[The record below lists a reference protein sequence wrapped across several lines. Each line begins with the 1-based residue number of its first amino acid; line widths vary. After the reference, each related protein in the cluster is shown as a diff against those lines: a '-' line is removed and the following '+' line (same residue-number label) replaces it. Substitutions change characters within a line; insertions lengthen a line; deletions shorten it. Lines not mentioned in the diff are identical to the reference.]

1 MIKKYAMN
9 KIFVS
14 TLIFGLLLL
23 FYLVPSP
30 SFEVEINEKDSNKE
44 FENVV
49 YLLDDDNYVSRVISY
64 YDETDIEKV
73 IRNKINILINGD
85 KNLNNFYSLI
95 PKKTILKDIS
105 VNKDSVYLNF
115 SKEFLN
121 VNKYIEE
128 SMVESIVYTLTEI
141 NGINNVYINVDGEK
155 FVMLPNS
162 KKVIPYPLTRSF
174 GINKKYD
181 LDSLNDIDKT
191 IVYFVKKYDS
201 SEYYVPITK
210 VSNLSSSKIDIIID
224 ELKSTVNAQ
233 DNLSSFI
240 SDNVVLEESKIIDDK
255 IDLVFNEYIFSDSSK
270 KTILEE
276 VKYVVS
282 QSIFDNLDV
291 KEVIFST
298 KEHNNIV
305 SIKKKREFLD

>member
-30 SFEVEINEKDSNKE
+30 SFEVEINEKDDNKE

-64 YDETDIEKV
+64 YDETDIDKV

-85 KNLNNFYSLI
+85 KNLDNFYSLI

-141 NGINNVYINVDGEK
+141 NGINNVYINIDGEK

-191 IVYFVKKYDS
+191 IVYFVKKNDS
-201 SEYYVPITK
+201 GEYYVPITK

-240 SDNVVLEESKIIDDK
+240 SDNVVLEENKIIDDK
-255 IDLVFNEYIFSDSSK
+255 INLVFNEYIFSDSSK

-305 SIKKKREFLD
+305 SIKKK

>member
-30 SFEVEINEKDSNKE
+30 SFEVEINEKDDNKE

-64 YDETDIEKV
+64 YDETDIDKV

-85 KNLNNFYSLI
+85 KNLDNFYSLI

-105 VNKDSVYLNF
+105 VNKDNVYLNF

-155 FVMLPNS
+155 LVMLPNS

-191 IVYFVKKYDS
+191 IVYFVKKNDS
-201 SEYYVPITK
+201 GEYYVPITK

-240 SDNVVLEESKIIDDK
+240 SDNVVLEENKIIDDK
-255 IDLVFNEYIFSDSSK
+255 INLVFNEYIFSDSSK
-270 KTILEE
+270 KNILEE

-305 SIKKKREFLD
+305 SIKKK

>member
-30 SFEVEINEKDSNKE
+30 SFEVEINEKDDNKE
-44 FENVV
+44 YENVV

-64 YDETDIEKV
+64 YDETDIDKV

-85 KNLNNFYSLI
+85 KNLDNFYSLI

-305 SIKKKREFLD
+305 SIKKK

>member
-30 SFEVEINEKDSNKE
+30 SFEVEINEKDDNKE

-64 YDETDIEKV
+64 YDETDIDKV

-85 KNLNNFYSLI
+85 KNLDNFYSLI

-105 VNKDSVYLNF
+105 VNKDNVYLNF

-191 IVYFVKKYDS
+191 IVYFVKKNDS
-201 SEYYVPITK
+201 GEYYVPITK

-240 SDNVVLEESKIIDDK
+240 SDNVILEENKIIDDK
-255 IDLVFNEYIFSDSSK
+255 INLVFNEYIFSDSSK

-305 SIKKKREFLD
+305 SIKKK

>member
-30 SFEVEINEKDSNKE
+30 SFEVEINEKDDNKE

-64 YDETDIEKV
+64 YDETDIDKV

-85 KNLNNFYSLI
+85 KNLDNFYSLI

-105 VNKDSVYLNF
+105 VNKDNVYLNF

-162 KKVIPYPLTRSF
+162 KKLIPYPLTRNF

-191 IVYFVKKYDS
+191 IVYFVKKNNS
-201 SEYYVPITK
+201 GEYYVPITK

-240 SDNVVLEESKIIDDK
+240 SDNVVLEENKIIDDK
-255 IDLVFNEYIFSDSSK
+255 INLVFNEYIFSDSSK

-305 SIKKKREFLD
+305 SIKKK

>member
-30 SFEVEINEKDSNKE
+30 SFEVEINEKDDNKE

-64 YDETDIEKV
+64 YDETDIDKV

-85 KNLNNFYSLI
+85 KNLDNFYSLI

-105 VNKDSVYLNF
+105 VNKDNVYLNF

-141 NGINNVYINVDGEK
+141 NGINNVYINIDGEK

-181 LDSLNDIDKT
+181 LDSLNGIDKT
-191 IVYFVKKYDS
+191 IVYFVKKNDS
-201 SEYYVPITK
+201 GEYYVPITK

-240 SDNVVLEESKIIDDK
+240 SDNVVLEENKIIDDK
-255 IDLVFNEYIFSDSSK
+255 INLVFNEYIFSDSSK

-305 SIKKKREFLD
+305 SIKKK

>member
-30 SFEVEINEKDSNKE
+30 SFEVEINEKDDNKE

-64 YDETDIEKV
+64 YDETDIDKV

-85 KNLNNFYSLI
+85 KNLDNFYSLI

-105 VNKDSVYLNF
+105 VNKDNVYLNF

-141 NGINNVYINVDGEK
+141 NGINNVYINIDGKK

-191 IVYFVKKYDS
+191 IVYFVKKNDS
-201 SEYYVPITK
+201 GEYYVPITK

-240 SDNVVLEESKIIDDK
+240 SDNVVLEENKIIDDK

-305 SIKKKREFLD
+305 SIKKK

>member
-30 SFEVEINEKDSNKE
+30 SFEVEINEKDDNKE
-44 FENVV
+44 YENVV

-191 IVYFVKKYDS
+191 IVYFVKKNDS
-201 SEYYVPITK
+201 GEYYVPITK

-305 SIKKKREFLD
+305 SIKKK

>member
-30 SFEVEINEKDSNKE
+30 SFEVEINEKDDNKE

-64 YDETDIEKV
+64 YDETDIDKV

-85 KNLNNFYSLI
+85 KNLDNFYSLI

-105 VNKDSVYLNF
+105 VNKDNVYLNF

-191 IVYFVKKYDS
+191 IVYFVKKNDS
-201 SEYYVPITK
+201 GEYYVPITK

-305 SIKKKREFLD
+305 SIKKK

>member
-30 SFEVEINEKDSNKE
+30 SFEVEINEKDDNKE

-64 YDETDIEKV
+64 YDETDIDKV

-85 KNLNNFYSLI
+85 KNLDNFYSLI

-155 FVMLPNS
+155 LVMLPNS

-181 LDSLNDIDKT
+181 LDSLNGIDKT
-191 IVYFVKKYDS
+191 IVYFVKKNDS
-201 SEYYVPITK
+201 GEYYVPITK

-224 ELKSTVNAQ
+224 ELKSIVNAQ

-240 SDNVVLEESKIIDDK
+240 SDNVVLEENKIIDDK
-255 IDLVFNEYIFSDSSK
+255 INLVFNEYIFSDSSK

-305 SIKKKREFLD
+305 SIKKK

>member
-23 FYLVPSP
+23 VYLVPSP
-30 SFEVEINEKDSNKE
+30 SFEVEINEKDDNKE

-64 YDETDIEKV
+64 YDETDIDKV

-85 KNLNNFYSLI
+85 KNLDNFYSLI

-181 LDSLNDIDKT
+181 LDSLNGIDKT
-191 IVYFVKKYDS
+191 IVYFVKKNDS
-201 SEYYVPITK
+201 GEYYVPITK

-224 ELKSTVNAQ
+224 ELKSIVNAQ

-240 SDNVVLEESKIIDDK
+240 SDNVVLEENKIIDDK
-255 IDLVFNEYIFSDSSK
+255 INLVFNEYIFSDSSK

-305 SIKKKREFLD
+305 SIKKK

>member
-30 SFEVEINEKDSNKE
+30 SFEVEINEKDDNKE

-64 YDETDIEKV
+64 YDETDIDKV

-85 KNLNNFYSLI
+85 KNLDNFYSLI

-105 VNKDSVYLNF
+105 VNKDNVYLNF

-155 FVMLPNS
+155 LVMLPNS

-181 LDSLNDIDKT
+181 LDSLNGIDKT
-191 IVYFVKKYDS
+191 IVYFVKKNDS
-201 SEYYVPITK
+201 GEYYVPITK

-240 SDNVVLEESKIIDDK
+240 SDNVVLEENKIIDDK
-255 IDLVFNEYIFSDSSK
+255 INLVFNEYIFSDSSK

-305 SIKKKREFLD
+305 SVKKS

>member
-30 SFEVEINEKDSNKE
+30 SFEVEINEKDDNKE

-64 YDETDIEKV
+64 YDETDIDKV

-85 KNLNNFYSLI
+85 KNLDNFYSLI

-155 FVMLPNS
+155 LVMLPNS

-191 IVYFVKKYDS
+191 IVYFVKKNDS
-201 SEYYVPITK
+201 GEYYVPITK

-240 SDNVVLEESKIIDDK
+240 SDNVVLEENKIIDDK
-255 IDLVFNEYIFSDSSK
+255 INLVFNEYIFSDSSK

-305 SIKKKREFLD
+305 SIKKSKKST

>member
-30 SFEVEINEKDSNKE
+30 SFEVEIDEKDKKKE
-44 FENVV
+44 FQNVV
-49 YLLDDDNYVSRVISY
+49 YLLDEDNYVSRVISY

-73 IRNKINILINGD
+73 IRSKINILINGD
-85 KNLNNFYSLI
+85 ENLENFYSLI
-95 PKKTILKDIS
+95 PKKTILKDVS
-105 VNKDSVYLNF
+105 VKKDSVYLNF
-115 SKEFLN
+115 SKELLS

-128 SMVESIVYTLTEI
+128 SMVEAIVYTLTEI

-155 FVMLPNS
+155 FIELPNS
-162 KKVIPYPLTRSF
+162 KKSIPYPLTRGF

-181 LDSLNDIDKT
+181 LESLNDIDKT
-191 IVYFVKKYDS
+191 TIYFVKKNNS

-210 VSNLSSSKIDIIID
+210 VSNMSSSKIDIIID

-233 DNLSSFI
+233 DNLSSFV
-240 SDNVVLEESKIIDDK
+240 SDNVILEESKITDDK

-291 KEVIFST
+291 NEVIFST
-298 KEHNNIV
+298 KDHNNIV
-305 SIKKKREFLD
+305 SVKKN

>member
-30 SFEVEINEKDSNKE
+30 SFEVEINEKDDNKE

-64 YDETDIEKV
+64 YDETDIDKV

-85 KNLNNFYSLI
+85 KNLDNFYSLI

-105 VNKDSVYLNF
+105 VNKDNVYLNF

-181 LDSLNDIDKT
+181 LDSLNGIDKT
-191 IVYFVKKYDS
+191 IVYFVKKNDS
-201 SEYYVPITK
+201 GEYYVPITK

-240 SDNVVLEESKIIDDK
+240 SDNVVLEENKIIDDK
-255 IDLVFNEYIFSDSSK
+255 INLVFNEYIFSDSSK

-305 SIKKKREFLD
+305 SIKKK

>member
-191 IVYFVKKYDS
+191 IIYFVKKYDS

-240 SDNVVLEESKIIDDK
+240 SDNVVLEENKIIDDK
-255 IDLVFNEYIFSDSSK
+255 INLVFNEYIFSDSSK

-305 SIKKKREFLD
+305 SIKKK

>member
-191 IVYFVKKYDS
+191 IIYFVKKYDS

-305 SIKKKREFLD
+305 SIKKNANF

>member
-30 SFEVEINEKDSNKE
+30 SFEVEINEKDDNKE

-49 YLLDDDNYVSRVISY
+49 YLLDDDNYVYRVISY
-64 YDETDIEKV
+64 YDETDIDKV

-85 KNLNNFYSLI
+85 KNLDNFYSLI

-105 VNKDSVYLNF
+105 VNKDNVYLNF

-155 FVMLPNS
+155 LVMLPNS

-181 LDSLNDIDKT
+181 LDSLNGIDKT
-191 IVYFVKKYDS
+191 IVYFVKKNDS
-201 SEYYVPITK
+201 GEYYVPITK

-240 SDNVVLEESKIIDDK
+240 SDNVVLEENKIIDDK
-255 IDLVFNEYIFSDSSK
+255 INLVFNEYIFSDSSK

-305 SIKKKREFLD
+305 SIKKK

>member
-305 SIKKKREFLD
+305 SIKKK

>member
-30 SFEVEINEKDSNKE
+30 SFEVEINEKDDNKE

-64 YDETDIEKV
+64 YDETDIDKV

-85 KNLNNFYSLI
+85 KNLDNFYSLI

-191 IVYFVKKYDS
+191 IVYFVKKNDS
-201 SEYYVPITK
+201 GEYYVPITK

-240 SDNVVLEESKIIDDK
+240 SDNVVLEENKIIDDK
-255 IDLVFNEYIFSDSSK
+255 INLVFNEYIFSDSSK

-305 SIKKKREFLD
+305 SIKKK

>member
-64 YDETDIEKV
+64 YDETDIDKV

-85 KNLNNFYSLI
+85 KNLDNFYSLI

-181 LDSLNDIDKT
+181 LDSLNGIDKT
-191 IVYFVKKYDS
+191 IVYFVKKNDS
-201 SEYYVPITK
+201 GEYYVPITK

-240 SDNVVLEESKIIDDK
+240 SDNVVLEENKIIDDK
-255 IDLVFNEYIFSDSSK
+255 INLVFNEYIFSDSSK

-305 SIKKKREFLD
+305 SISKNN

>member
-30 SFEVEINEKDSNKE
+30 SFEVEINEKDDNKE
-44 FENVV
+44 YENVV

-141 NGINNVYINVDGEK
+141 NGINNVYINIDGEK

-305 SIKKKREFLD
+305 SIKKK

>member
-85 KNLNNFYSLI
+85 KNLDNFYSLI

-105 VNKDSVYLNF
+105 VNKDNVYLNF

-141 NGINNVYINVDGEK
+141 NGINNVYINIDGEK

-191 IVYFVKKYDS
+191 IVYFVKKNDS
-201 SEYYVPITK
+201 GEYYVPITK

-240 SDNVVLEESKIIDDK
+240 SDNVVLEENKIIDDK

-305 SIKKKREFLD
+305 SIKKK